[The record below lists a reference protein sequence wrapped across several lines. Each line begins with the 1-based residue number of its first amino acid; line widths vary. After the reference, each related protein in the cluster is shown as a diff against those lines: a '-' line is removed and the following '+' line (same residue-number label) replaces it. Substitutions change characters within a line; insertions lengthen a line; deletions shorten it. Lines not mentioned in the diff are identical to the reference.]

1 MEVSNNDRYRLATDL
16 QNLPAEQIKKAVIE
30 LLNTENTESIDWEH
44 SLSME
49 IITFRE
55 WVNNQRR
62 TKSPLLYEEVVSTSS
77 TISN

>member
-1 MEVSNNDRYRLATDL
+1 MEVSNNNRYRLATDL

-49 IITFRE
+49 IITFKE

-62 TKSPLLYEEVVSTSS
+62 TKSQLLNEEVVSTSS
-77 TISN
+77 IRSN